1 MIDTHLRAFL
11 ITQSSINSIVAGIYP
26 VRLPQADTGTN
37 IVYEIDSGMRDLI
50 SGGVGGVER
59 HGVTLSVFSTS
70 YASTRAV
77 SQTLIDLLHG
87 YEGSMGLLHITA
99 SHSVTQLNTFEED
112 QGLYRAI
119 LTFDIY
125 TQ

>member
-1 MIDTHLRAFL
+1 MIDTHLRTFL
-11 ITQSSINSIVAGIYP
+11 LSQSSINSITAGIYP

-50 SGGVGGVER
+50 AGGTGGVER

-70 YASTRAV
+70 YASTRTL
-77 SQTLIDLLHG
+77 SQALITLLHG
-87 YEGSMGLLHITA
+87 YEGPMGSLHVTA